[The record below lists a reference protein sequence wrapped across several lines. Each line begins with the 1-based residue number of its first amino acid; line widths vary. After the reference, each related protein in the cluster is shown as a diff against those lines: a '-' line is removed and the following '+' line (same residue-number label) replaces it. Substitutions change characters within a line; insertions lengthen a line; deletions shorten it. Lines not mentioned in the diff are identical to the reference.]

1 MHAPGV
7 EELMGTSLPKQLRLV
22 TDRKLIKDLE
32 ARMVEVEARITAAT
46 TSADALVTEM
56 SSHLAKA
63 GGKRMR
69 PGLVLLTAQ
78 LGNPEAPEVV
88 DAAVVMEVTHLAT
101 LYHDDVM
108 DQASTRRGV
117 DTAHLVWGNNVAIL
131 TGDLLFARASN
142 IVASLGQEALTM
154 QAQVFE
160 QLVLGQLNETI
171 GPREGQDPLAHY
183 LDVLRDKTG
192 SLIAL
197 SARLGALLS
206 GADSSYQEPLQAF
219 GERIGVAFQLVDDII
234 DIQST
239 KEQSGKVSG
248 TDLLAGVPTLPVFL
262 LENHKDQESV
272 ELLALIKAG
281 LTLKNLPEVLDKL
294 RAHAVMDEAQAETQR
309 WADQAIAAIS
319 GLPAGSVKSA
329 LEAFAAAVVERQG

>member
-1 MHAPGV
+1 MANG
-7 EELMGTSLPKQLRLV
+7 LPKQLRLV
-22 TDRKLIKDLE
+22 SDRKLVKDLE
-32 ARMVEVEARITAAT
+32 TRMIEVESRILAAT
-46 TSADALVTEM
+46 TSTDALISEM
-56 SSHLAKA
+56 SSHLSRA

-69 PGLVLLTAQ
+69 PVLVLLTAH
-78 LGNPEAPEVV
+78 LGNPDAAEVL

-108 DQASTRRGV
+108 DQAATRRGV
-117 DTAHLVWGNNVAIL
+117 ETAHLVWGNNIAIL

-142 IVASLGQEALTM
+142 IVSSLGQEALTM

-171 GPREGQDPLAHY
+171 GPREGEDPLTHY

-206 GADSSYQEPLQAF
+206 GADASLQQPLQQF

-239 KEQSGKVSG
+239 KEQSGKLSG

-262 LENHKDQESV
+262 LENHNDLASI
-272 ELLALIKAG
+272 ELLAKIKAG
-281 LTLKNLPEVLDKL
+281 LTQETLPEVLEKL
-294 RAHAVMDEAQAETQR
+294 RAHAVMDEAQLETQR

-319 GLPAGSVKSA
+319 GIPAGSVKSA
-329 LEAFAAAVVERQG
+329 LEAFATAVVERQG